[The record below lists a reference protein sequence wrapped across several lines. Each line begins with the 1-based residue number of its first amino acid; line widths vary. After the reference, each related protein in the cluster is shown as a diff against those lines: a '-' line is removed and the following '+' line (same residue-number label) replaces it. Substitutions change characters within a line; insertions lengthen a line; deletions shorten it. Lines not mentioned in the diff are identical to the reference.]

1 MEGLMLDSGS
11 KIVGLSELRAL
22 PTPQQLGDRHAPIPH
37 SLLVDTLREQILDR
51 GWNIP
56 SQQLGLSRKGAR
68 LFGTMKLEA
77 PRLSNLDPKEM
88 SPMLGFRSS
97 TDSSL
102 AVRFCV
108 GAKVF
113 VCENMMFEGDSYV
126 LRRKSTTGLLN
137 SVGMLDIQEMI
148 ARGLDQFMARQ
159 PQLEQTI
166 AALKGN
172 RMDMGIGAKARIFD
186 IFDQAVLPK
195 SCFEDVSELFFNP
208 PAEYTDITPTLYGLN
223 NACTRALQ
231 KLKQPV
237 AQFEAANRVGSHFSK
252 MVFLP
257 DANRPEITH

>member
-97 TDSSL
+97 IDSSL

-113 VCENMMFEGDSYV
+113 VCENMMFNGDSYV

-148 ARGLDQFMARQ
+148 ANGLDQFMARQ

-166 AALKGN
+166 SALKA
-172 RMDMGIGAKARIFD
+172 RTMDTTVAKARIFD
-186 IFDQAVLPK
+186 VFDQAVLPK
-195 SCFEDVSELFFNP
+195 SCFEDVSKLYFAP
-208 PAEYTDITPTLYGLN
+208 PAEYTDCTPRNLFGLN
-223 NACTRALQ
+223 NACTRAL
-231 KLKQPV
+231 KELKQPV
-237 AQFEAANRVGSHFSK
+237 AQFEAANRVGSHFSTL
-252 MVFLP
+252 V
-257 DANRPEITH
+257 TH